1 MYAFISMNVYSL
13 EAVSSFRIRF
23 LKIIKVDD
31 FIIQKNAQ
39 TSRSGRFFIKGVF
52 TAPFPL

>member
-23 LKIIKVDD
+23 LKMIKVDD
-31 FIIQKNAQ
+31 FIIQKK
-39 TSRSGRFFIKGVF
+39 RSDFTVWAFFY
-52 TAPFPL
+52 